1 MKKLN
6 IYQKK
11 NKKKQLNQRKCKIGD
26 QCVNDDK
33 TAKQVQNQNQQ
44 TQWGGDEKKSQVRF
58 FGAHVSHCRLIFS

>member
-44 TQWGGDEKKSQVRF
+44 TQWGGGRKEITSK
-58 FGAHVSHCRLIFS
+58 IFWGSC